1 MAARRH
7 LVCVF
12 RIRLD
17 MGIRYPGSICH
28 KHTSPYAPEGVFA
41 RRQRDNIERHGDNR
55 QLQLGRS
62 CQEEQAEVRAAQ
74 DIEKAVEVNRYKY
87 FYRYSKA

>member
-7 LVCVF
+7 LVRVLGV
-12 RIRLD
+12 RVD
-17 MGIRYPGSICH
+17 DGIYRPGSVCH
-28 KHTSPYAPEGVFA
+28 KHTSPYALEGVFTW
-41 RRQRDNIERHGDNR
+41 RQRDNIERHGDNR

-62 CQEEQAEVRAAQ
+62 CQEAQAEVRAAQ